1 MASAGDKDE
10 KTSAFWTTLPG
21 ILTGIAAIVTAI
33 TGVTL
38 GLLQYG
44 VFGSKQGEHGKPAT
58 SGRHICSNSKYGVPR
73 SKCGG
78 AGRQPRIA

>member
-44 VFGSKQGEHGKPAT
+44 VFGSKQARREDPAPCHRRDHGPLRRPA
-58 SGRHICSNSKYGVPR
+58 SFS
-73 SKCGG
+73 
-78 AGRQPRIA
+78 